1 MNNQNNKLN
10 LVCIK
15 IYVIEVLKIEM
26 NKFNTLNKTMIN
38 KLNQVKILI
47 YIMIMSKTIDITP
60 KWEHLIHVMIEVLQ
74 NPKASVDSKREI
86 RAELVKMAKVMDQ
99 LNEEAKQNG

>member
-1 MNNQNNKLN
+1 MD
-10 LVCIK
+10 
-15 IYVIEVLKIEM
+15 
-26 NKFNTLNKTMIN
+26 F
-38 KLNQVKILI
+38 
-47 YIMIMSKTIDITP
+47 MSKHDMETIDITP

>member
-1 MNNQNNKLN
+1 MTL
-10 LVCIK
+10 
-15 IYVIEVLKIEM
+15 E
-26 NKFNTLNKTMIN
+26 NTLSLAN
-38 KLNQVKILI
+38 LSKISLRDSNF
-47 YIMIMSKTIDITP
+47 METIDITP

-99 LNEEAKQNG
+99 LNEEAKENG